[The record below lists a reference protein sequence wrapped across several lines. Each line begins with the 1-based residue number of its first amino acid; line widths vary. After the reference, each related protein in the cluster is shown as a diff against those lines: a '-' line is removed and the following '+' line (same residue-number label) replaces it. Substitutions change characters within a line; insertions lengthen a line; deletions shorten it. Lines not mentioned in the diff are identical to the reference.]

1 MFIPDN
7 KVQPDNKGESTMHR
21 ANIFSASHIIHAFV
35 DIIVIILTFIISYL
49 ITKNYVNL
57 FELKEYSWI
66 LIVYIPVWLF
76 LMGNTRIYE
85 KIVFFNYDKIL
96 RIVLVSAIISDL
108 FLAAMIFFVKETVFS
123 RTLYVIFCALI
134 VLTLLIEK
142 FIYKFAA
149 MEKHMSLQRVSRV
162 VIVGTPRVARKFTE
176 YVQKNN
182 VNINI
187 LGYVKVKDK
196 SIKGHVELG
205 SIENLDEII
214 KENAVDEVIFALPKD
229 YLGEVEKYVLMCE
242 EMGITVRMLLDLYDL
257 KIAKTYLSN
266 VGTLPMLTF
275 DTVSLN
281 QAELFLKRL
290 MDIVGASIGILLTG
304 VIALFTVIAIKLES
318 PGPAI
323 FAQNRVGLNGR
334 TFKLYKFRSMCVDAE
349 KKKEELMKYNQIE
362 GGLMFKMKNDPRI
375 TKVGGFIRKTS
386 IDELPQFINVL
397 KGEMSL
403 VGTRPP
409 TVDEVSKYENYQ
421 RRRISIKPGMTG
433 LWQVSGRSSIMDFD
447 EVVRLDTKYI
457 DEWSIFLD
465 IKIILKT
472 FLVVFK
478 KRGAY

>member
-1 MFIPDN
+1 
-7 KVQPDNKGESTMHR
+7 MHR
-21 ANIFSASHIIHAFV
+21 ANIFSASHIIQAFV
-35 DIIVIILTFIISYL
+35 DIIVITLTFVISYL
-49 ITKNYVNL
+49 ITKQYTNL
-57 FELKEYSWI
+57 LGIKEYFWI

-76 LMGNTRIYE
+76 LMGNANIYE
-85 KIVFFNYDKIL
+85 KIVFYNYDKIL
-96 RIVLVSAIISDL
+96 RVVLFSAIISDL
-108 FLAAMIFFVKETVFS
+108 FLAAMMFFIKENLFS
-123 RTLYVIFCALI
+123 RGLYVVFCIII

-142 FIYKFAA
+142 FLYKYSA
-149 MEKHMSLQRVSRV
+149 MEKHMNLQRVSRV
-162 VIVGTPRVARKFTE
+162 IIVGTPRVAKKFTE
-176 YVQKNN
+176 YVERSKI
-182 VNINI
+182 NINI
-187 LGYVKVKDK
+187 LGYVRAKNKPL
-196 SIKGHVELG
+196 KGHTELG
-205 SIENLDEII
+205 VIEDLESII
-214 KENAVDEVIFALPKD
+214 KDNAVDEVIFALPKD

-242 EMGITVRMLLDLYDL
+242 EMGLTVRMILDLYDL
-257 KIAKTYLSN
+257 KIAKTYISN

-281 QAELFLKRL
+281 QAQLFLKRL
-290 MDIVGASIGILLTG
+290 MDIVGASIGILLTSI
-304 VIALFTVIAIKLES
+304 VALFTVAAIKLES
-318 PGPAI
+318 LGPAI

-349 KKKEELMKYNQIE
+349 AKKDELQKFNQVE

-386 IDELPQFINVL
+386 IDELPQFLNVL

-409 TVDEVSKYENYQ
+409 TIDEVSKYENYQ

-433 LWQVSGRSSIMDFD
+433 MWQVSGRSSIMDFD

-472 FLVVFK
+472 VLVVFK

>member
-1 MFIPDN
+1 
-7 KVQPDNKGESTMHR
+7 MHR
-21 ANIFSASHIIHAFV
+21 ANIFSASHIIQAFV
-35 DIIVIILTFIISYL
+35 DIIVITLTFIISYL
-49 ITKNYVNL
+49 ITKQYTVL
-57 FELKEYSWI
+57 LGIKEYFWI

-76 LMGNTRIYE
+76 LMGNSSIYE

-96 RIVLVSAIISDL
+96 RVVLLSAIISDL
-108 FLAAMIFFVKETVFS
+108 FLAAMMFFIKETLFS
-123 RTLYVIFCALI
+123 RGLYAVFCIII

-142 FIYKFAA
+142 FLYKYAA

-162 VIVGTPRVARKFTE
+162 IIVGTPRGAKKFTE
-176 YVQKNN
+176 YVERNKIS
-182 VNINI
+182 VNI
-187 LGYVKVKDK
+187 LGYVKAKNK
-196 SIKGHVELG
+196 PLKGHTELG
-205 SIENLDEII
+205 VIDELEAII
-214 KENAVDEVIFALPKD
+214 KDNAVDEVIFALPKD

-242 EMGITVRMLLDLYDL
+242 EMGLTVRMILDLYDL
-257 KIAKTYLSN
+257 KIAKTYISN

-281 QAELFLKRL
+281 QAQLFLKRL
-290 MDIVGASIGILLTG
+290 MDIVGASIGILLTSI
-304 VIALFTVIAIKLES
+304 VALFTVAAIKLES

-334 TFKLYKFRSMCVDAE
+334 TFKLYKFRSMCLDAE
-349 KKKEELMKYNQIE
+349 ARKEELQKFNQVE
-362 GGLMFKMKNDPRI
+362 GGLMFKVKNDPRI

-386 IDELPQFINVL
+386 IDELPQFFNVL

-409 TVDEVSKYENYQ
+409 TIDEVSKYENYQ

-433 LWQVSGRSSIMDFD
+433 MWQVSGRSSIMDFD

-457 DEWSIFLD
+457 DEWSILLD

-472 FLVVFK
+472 VFVVFK

>member
-1 MFIPDN
+1 M
-7 KVQPDNKGESTMHR
+7 
-21 ANIFSASHIIHAFV
+21 
-35 DIIVIILTFIISYL
+35 
-49 ITKNYVNL
+49 
-57 FELKEYSWI
+57 
-66 LIVYIPVWLF
+66 
-76 LMGNTRIYE
+76 
-85 KIVFFNYDKIL
+85 
-96 RIVLVSAIISDL
+96 
-108 FLAAMIFFVKETVFS
+108 
-123 RTLYVIFCALI
+123 
-134 VLTLLIEK
+134 
-142 FIYKFAA
+142 
-149 MEKHMSLQRVSRV
+149 
-162 VIVGTPRVARKFTE
+162 
-176 YVQKNN
+176 
-182 VNINI
+182 
-187 LGYVKVKDK
+187 
-196 SIKGHVELG
+196 G